1 MDLRGRLMGLL
12 IATVVLAISFYG
24 HVFLF
29 DQWRV
34 RQEQQLHR
42 SKILEEV
49 RRLQHLMIDV
59 ETNFRGYL
67 LTEQPSFLE
76 PIDTAGHRLE
86 SGLTQLEDLT
96 AGTPGLQASV
106 KVLSARLREFIESKK
121 SLIAAVGTDQQ
132 EQVRLYVRGGNG
144 RALFLTIERAIG
156 DLEVRIQR
164 ELPLEAETYESW
176 MRRARWQLL
185 TLEGLGIMVCMYVA
199 KTLGCPK
206 NRSEEGSAQ
215 PV

>member
-1 MDLRGRLMGLL
+1 MGLL

-34 RQEQQLHR
+34 GQEQQLHR

-76 PIDTAGHRLE
+76 PINTAGHR
-86 SGLTQLEDLT
+86 
-96 AGTPGLQASV
+96 
-106 KVLSARLREFIESKK
+106 
-121 SLIAAVGTDQQ
+121 
-132 EQVRLYVRGGNG
+132 
-144 RALFLTIERAIG
+144 
-156 DLEVRIQR
+156 
-164 ELPLEAETYESW
+164 
-176 MRRARWQLL
+176 
-185 TLEGLGIMVCMYVA
+185 
-199 KTLGCPK
+199 
-206 NRSEEGSAQ
+206 
-215 PV
+215 